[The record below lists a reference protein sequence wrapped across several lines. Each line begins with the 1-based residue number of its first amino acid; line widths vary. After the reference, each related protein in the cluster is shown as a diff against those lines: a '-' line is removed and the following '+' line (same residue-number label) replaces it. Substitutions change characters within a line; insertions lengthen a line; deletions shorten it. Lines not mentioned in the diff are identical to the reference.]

1 MSKITGKVPR
11 GFTRYYVL
19 YLLSEKPMTGKELID
34 EAERRSDGS
43 WSPSPGL
50 IYPLLGRLLDD
61 ELITELDGGRFTIT
75 LKGEDALKDYAD
87 FRDQL
92 ERQIELIRRM
102 GVSMF
107 AAGKFLAEE
116 AVDRIVSV
124 TESMR
129 DRAATGSI
137 ELEKRFNSRYR
148 DFLRNELKRLEGSDN
163 SEESNAKKPEYP

>member
-1 MSKITGKVPR
+1 MVGVAGKVPR

-34 EAERRSDGS
+34 EAERLSEGT

-61 ELITELDGGRFTIT
+61 ELVTELDGGRFTIT
-75 LKGEDALKDYAD
+75 LKGEEALKNYAD

-92 ERQIELIRRM
+92 ESQFELIRKM
-102 GVSMF
+102 GISMF
-107 AAGKFLAEE
+107 ATGKFLAEE

-129 DRAATGSI
+129 DKAAASSI
-137 ELEKRFNSRYR
+137 DLQDRFNSRYKE
-148 DFLRNELKRLEGSDN
+148 FLRRELKRLEDS
-163 SEESNAKKPEYP
+163 SNLDENNEQV